1 MHRRVLP
8 SKLSGIVWLGVVA
21 TTATL
26 TWFFHGDRAEFRGIA
41 EDAKAVVSSESA
53 VEVIEVRVEPGQVVV
68 PGDTLVRLRSPELAM
83 RMAEVQHDIEGANG
97 DADMNQSES
106 RRRAAQLRAE
116 FASKR
121 AELMGEI
128 RNLSDLH
135 ARNRSLVSGFKAMGL
150 ENIET
155 DSTGLQEQI
164 QALRHQIAVEEA
176 GTRNQVA
183 LLEGSKGSMD
193 RLAASKEQALRNEL
207 ALLHEEEKRLVIIS
221 TIAGI
226 VDSIHHH
233 PGEKVSPFSPIMTIS
248 GHRPALVR
256 GYVHE
261 RVRTDLAV
269 GDSVEVIALG
279 MRPADVR
286 GKVLGLGSRIVELP
300 ARMWKAPGVPLW
312 GREVIV
318 RIDTTNPLL
327 QGEMV
332 SVQRTEPRIGGRQ

>member
-1 MHRRVLP
+1 MHRRILP
-8 SKLSGIVWLGVVA
+8 SKLSGIVWAGAVVA
-21 TTATL
+21 TAAL

-41 EDAKAVVSSESA
+41 EDSKAVVSSESA
-53 VEVIEVRVEPGQVVV
+53 VEVLELLVQPGQIVKV
-68 PGDTLVRLRSPELAM
+68 GDTLVRLRSPELAM
-83 RMAEVQHDIEGANG
+83 RLAEVQHDIEGATG

-135 ARNRSLVSGFKAMGL
+135 TRNRSLLAGFKAMGL
-150 ENIET
+150 ETLDT

-164 QALRHQIAVEEA
+164 RALHHQIAVEEA
-176 GTRNQVA
+176 GMRNQVA
-183 LLEGSKGSMD
+183 LLEGSKGSMN
-193 RLAASKEQALRNEL
+193 RLAASREQSLRNEL
-207 ALLHEEEKRLVIIS
+207 ALLREDEKRLVIVS
-221 TIAGI
+221 TIAGV
-226 VDSIHHH
+226 VDSINHHV
-233 PGEKVSPFSPIMTIS
+233 GEKVSPFSPILTIS

-261 RVRTDLAV
+261 RVRTDLAL
-269 GDSVEVIALG
+269 GDSIEVLALG
-279 MRPADVR
+279 MRPAKVR
-286 GKVLGLGSRIVELP
+286 GAVAGLGSRIVELP
-300 ARMWKAPGVPLW
+300 ARMWKAPNVPLW

-332 SVQRTEPRIGGRQ
+332 SVHRLEHRIGGKP